1 MKDHYETLGVEW
13 RKIGLSTP
21 AVRALVDAK
30 LYKVSDLRKIRL
42 AELSSMHRLGKSA
55 VARIRQIM
63 DAKKIKFAD

>member
-13 RKIGLSTP
+13 RKIGLSRP

-30 LYKVSDLRKIRL
+30 FYKVSDLRKISL
-42 AELSSMHRLGKSA
+42 TELSAMHGLGKSA
-55 VARIRQIM
+55 IARIRQIM